1 MREMAFRPIHP
12 NAQTGQAS
20 RLFMDRRGL
29 SVTIVALML
38 AVLMTS
44 STTAAP
50 GFETGIMQ
58 SPGSE
63 DGQPDAEN
71 NTLYLFGNP
80 QLTNC
85 FSKFNNT
92 DAESANYGEESQ
104 GGTSLMDVKVTCR
117 MNPVLDDNIALKE
130 GEMINVRFAIDLGG
144 AWTNGQNGC
153 NGDCENL
160 NISILKANNAVAIK
174 EFDSLNDGDNF
185 INWDIPVTEDLIY
198 WNGSTENMG
207 VEFTMKLKGT
217 SGLFGLSGEEAL
229 FGLYFSHVDN
239 SQEYNASVTFPILN
253 QTAFDDIN
261 GGGSGGGGGDDDSGM
276 LPGFTSMIGIGG
288 LAAAALLRPKTDEE

>member
-1 MREMAFRPIHP
+1 MLPSI
-12 NAQTGQAS
+12 
-20 RLFMDRRGL
+20 MDRRGL
-29 SVTIVALML
+29 SVTVVALMMVVML
-38 AVLMTS
+38 TS
-44 STTAAP
+44 STTASP
-50 GFETGIMQ
+50 GIEAGIMQ

-92 DAESANYGEESQ
+92 DSESADYGEDSQ

-117 MNPVLDDNIALKE
+117 MDPVLNEDIALKE
-130 GEMINVRFAIDLGG
+130 GEMINARFAIELGG
-144 AWTNGQNGC
+144 AWTNGQDGC

-174 EFDSLNDGDNF
+174 EFDSLGTGENF
-185 INWDIPVTEDLIY
+185 INWDIPVSEELIY

-207 VEFTMKLKGT
+207 VEFTMKLKGVE
-217 SGLFGLSGEEAL
+217 GFLWGVEDAL
-229 FGLYFSHVDN
+229 FGLYYSHPEN
-239 SQEYNASVTFPILN
+239 APEYNASVTFPILN
-253 QTAFDDIN
+253 QTAFEEIT
-261 GGGSGGGGGDDDSGM
+261 GGGGGGGGGGDDSGM
-276 LPGFTSMIGIGG
+276 LPGFTSIIGVGG
-288 LAAAALLRPKTDEE
+288 LAAAALLRPRTEDE